1 MSAARTVGDY
11 SSEHS
16 ELYEFNQSMKSKIS
30 DAVKFLKQQSENVEK
45 LKLPLLSIE
54 EDEPIDKK
62 KHSHCIMDSKSTEFG
77 MLSQEID
84 VYKRSMLEK
93 KRSRIS
99 DETETNLELIESS
112 MLDYRD
118 QIRKITGLIVNWMVM
133 GTANDVKSDNIIY
146 AHDHD
151 ISFKM
156 MWNAIEDLTSVFR
169 LQKML
174 GQHFGKEVTISEYGE
189 FLFKDQSSKRLS
201 INQLSS
207 GEKQLIL
214 LYWKILDGMDRKVM
228 QNIVLIDEPE
238 LSLHINWQR
247 DFIEN
252 LEELLVNQSRYGDE
266 ADGAYNVKI
275 IIATH
280 SPSILENHI
289 DKTYELGLSDG
300 V

>member
-1 MSAARTVGDY
+1 
-11 SSEHS
+11 
-16 ELYEFNQSMKSKIS
+16 
-30 DAVKFLKQQSENVEK
+30 
-45 LKLPLLSIE
+45 
-54 EDEPIDKK
+54 
-62 KHSHCIMDSKSTEFG
+62 MD
-77 MLSQEID
+77 D
-84 VYKRSMLEK
+84 KRSMIEK
-93 KRSRIS
+93 KRSRIIE
-99 DETETNLELIESS
+99 ETDKYLELIYSS
-112 MLDYRD
+112 MYDYRD
-118 QIRKITGLIVNWMVM
+118 EIRQLTDFNVNFNGLIALNNVE
-133 GTANDVKSDNIIY
+133 SDNIIY
-146 AHDHD
+146 AYDNN
-151 ISFKM
+151 ISIKM

-174 GQHFGKEVTISEYGE
+174 EKHLLGKNVRIEGGE
-189 FLFKDQSSKRLS
+189 FLFADQSSKRLS
-201 INQLSS
+201 LNQLSS

-280 SPSILENHI
+280 SPSILTNHI